1 MKTRLSIL
9 LLLFVFGLTSC
20 FDDETSPG
28 TQEVGA
34 IEIGKLRDTAMIS
47 YNQNVLRVLPD
58 VKAGY
63 PESEMKYAWYIYG
76 GSFED
81 KKNYRENRIDENG
94 EKELAYEVN
103 LPSGVYTVVFEAT
116 APNDYVQTA
125 TFRLSVSTPFS
136 QGFYILKENADGN
149 TELDLLTADGLVSDL
164 MNSMLGASLSGKPLG
179 VSVIYN
185 NGYIDEEDAEMKSD
199 NMVHVF
205 AERDYRAFR
214 TEDMYQTFSRDNL
227 MFEPVSPDETF
238 CAAMMDMNGII
249 FLSDKGFYRSSAGIS
264 SGKLGVPEI
273 EGGSKFIQSLEAGA
287 AATVFW
293 NGKTHTL
300 WDMTMGDLAEEDLGT
315 GQKPYE
321 LPAGI
326 NAADLECLASGLNYS
341 VAGDVAWFLCEER
354 SSGKRLFFHIEAVE
368 LGFWQYDLNIKVHV
382 VSADKHLAKGSV
394 VAGNGLS
401 ASVLYVV
408 DNNELY
414 LCDLDMKTETP
425 FSLQGLEGEITYISN
440 NYLNLYD
447 YSGERQDGSFDYL
460 VVASRTGEGYRLY
473 LYDKLV
479 GGIPTGKA
487 KEIVGGTGTVK
498 GVCYLSTT
506 LTSDA
511 WSVWTYYGPLYPYG
525 N

>member
-1 MKTRLSIL
+1 MKNRLSIL
-9 LLLFVFGLTSC
+9 LLLFVFGLASC
-20 FDDETSPG
+20 FDDESSLG
-28 TQEVGA
+28 TQEVGS
-34 IEIGKLRDTAMIS
+34 IEIGGLRDTAIIS

-58 VKAGY
+58 VTAGY

-125 TFRLSVSTPFS
+125 TFQLTVSTPFS
-136 QGFYILKENADGN
+136 QGFYVLKETADGN
-149 TELDLLTADGLVSDL
+149 TELDLLTDDGLVSNL
-164 MNSMLGASLSGKPLG
+164 METLLGAPLSGKPLG
-179 VSVIYN
+179 LSVVYD
-185 NGYIDEEDAEMKSD
+185 NGYIDEEDLEMKAD

-205 AERDYRAFR
+205 TEQDYRAFR
-214 TEDMYQTFSRDNL
+214 TEDMYQTFSRENL
-227 MFEPVSPDETF
+227 MFEPIPSEEAF

-249 FLSDKGFYRSSAGIS
+249 FLSNKGFYRSSTGVN

-273 EGGSKFIQSLEAGA
+273 EGGSKFIQSLQGGL

-293 NGKTHTL
+293 NEETHSICE
-300 WDMTMGDLAEEDLGT
+300 MSAGDLAEEDPWT
-315 GQKPYE
+315 GERRYE

-326 NAADLECLASGLNYS
+326 QADGLECLASGLNYS
-341 VAGDVAWFLCEER
+341 VTGDVAWFLCEER
-354 SSGKRLFFHIEAVE
+354 NSGKRLFFHIKAEEAGFFQYE
-368 LGFWQYDLNIKVHV
+368 LKIDVHTV
-382 VSADKHLAKGSV
+382 PADKHLAKGTV

-401 ASVLYVV
+401 ASILYVV
-408 DNNELY
+408 DNNKLY
-414 LCDLDMKTETP
+414 LCNLDMETETP

-447 YSGERQDGSFDYL
+447 FFGGPQEGSFDYL
-460 VVASRTGEGYRLY
+460 IVATRTGEGYKLY
-473 LYDKLV
+473 LYDELV

-487 KEIVGGTGTVK
+487 KEIIEGTGTVK
-498 GVCYLSTT
+498 GVRYLSTT

-511 WSVWTYYGPLYPYG
+511 WMLFYYYGPLYPYG
-525 N
+525 D